1 MRRCR
6 INLPNPNRVSTTL
19 AGNLE
24 KWNILNS
31 DTAGAFNDCPALAR
45 VELPS
50 ATALPHHIFSG
61 SAPEVI
67 FDGNPPTTV
76 GDGWAND
83 GSLAVGCP
91 RRSLGAWRADSR
103 FTALAAIEDVSS
115 KPNYAAMVERYGDD
129 LVGTWDGQWLF
140 RHGNP
145 LGLVIILK

>member
-6 INLPNPNRVSTTL
+6 INLPNPNLVSTTL

-61 SAPEVI
+61 SAPEIV
-67 FDGNPPTTV
+67 FAGKPPATIGT
-76 GDGWAND
+76 DWAD
-83 GSLAVGCP
+83 AWGLAVGCP
-91 RRSLGAWRADSR
+91 RRELGAWRADSS
-103 FTALAAIEDVSS
+103 FTALADIEDVST
-115 KPNYAAMVERYGDD
+115 KPNYAAMVERYRKD
-129 LVGTWDGQWLF
+129 LVGTWDGKWLF
-140 RHGNP
+140 RYGNP
-145 LGLVIILK
+145 SGMVIILR